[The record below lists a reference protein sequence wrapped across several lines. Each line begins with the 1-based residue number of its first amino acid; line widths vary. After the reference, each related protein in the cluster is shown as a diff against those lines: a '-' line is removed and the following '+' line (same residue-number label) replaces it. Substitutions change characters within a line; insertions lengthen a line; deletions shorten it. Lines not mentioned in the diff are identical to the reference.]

1 MCILSQRNIRF
12 DIHATSVIYDEMHD
26 VQINAL
32 KALIFTRNS
41 IIYFKIQLT
50 CEVNECLA

>member
-1 MCILSQRNIRF
+1 MCILNQRNKRF

-32 KALIFTRNS
+32 KS
-41 IIYFKIQLT
+41 
-50 CEVNECLA
+50 VNFY